1 MDSQTTFD
9 ALIARLR
16 AICLALPEAVE
27 TGGVGNPSFKV
38 RDKIFAMQHPMDNR
52 PSMWC
57 KAPKVTQSILVSS
70 DPALFFIPPYVG
82 HHGWIAVWLD
92 VDQDWD
98 FIAHLVEDSY
108 RMTAP
113 KRLHALLSR
122 HEGADHNQAGDKQNK

>member
-1 MDSQTTFD
+1 MIFD

-57 KAPKVTQSILVSS
+57 KAPKGTQSILVNS

-82 HHGWIAVWLD
+82 HHGWIGIWLD

-98 FIAHLVEDSY
+98 FVAHLVEDGY

-113 KRLHALLSR
+113 KRLSALLSR
-122 HEGADHNQAGDKQNK
+122 HESADHNQPSDKQKL

>member
-1 MDSQTTFD
+1 MDNQMIFD

-57 KAPKVTQSILVSS
+57 KAPKGTQSILVNS

-82 HHGWIAVWLD
+82 HHGWIGIWLD
-92 VDQDWD
+92 LELDWD
-98 FIAHLVEDSY
+98 HIAELVDESY

-113 KRLHALLSR
+113 KRLLKLLPTSP
-122 HEGADHNQAGDKQNK
+122 EKS